1 MRRKS
6 RRVDITVDE
15 GVWQEK
21 LVGVDGRWLL
31 DIVIVVDGDDTVAG
45 DSVADYSRTVVA
57 GSSLDIVVAG
67 GAGVVVDNVVV
78 VVAVADGI
86 VIVVV
91 VVVAVVLVV
100 DSIAVVAVVVVDGC
114 PSFPRNL
121 HTYVHTSTPTEQ
133 THYIPIQ
140 HSPP

>member
-31 DIVIVVDGDDTVAG
+31 DILGTDVVAGDDTGVAAAAG
-45 DSVADYSRTVVA
+45 SRIAVADRT
-57 GSSLDIVVAG
+57 LDIVVAD
-67 GAGVVVDNVVV
+67 GAGVVVDNTVIVAGVVV
-78 VVAVADGI
+78 VMAVVFVVDS
-86 VIVVV
+86 IVVV
-91 VVVAVVLVV
+91 VDDDV
-100 DSIAVVAVVVVDGC
+100 DSCLA
-114 PSFPRNL
+114 SFPHNL

-133 THYIPIQ
+133 THYIPTQ
-140 HSPP
+140 HYPP